1 MERPLLFQELG
12 MTYDV
17 QEESAVASAT
27 GNNGGGAQG
36 QASGCGHGLPAVR
49 VLDHGA
55 PWTKLRLFGNMW
67 QGSA

>member
-27 GNNGGGAQG
+27 GNNGGVPKVKHLDAGMDFRPYEYSTMVHLG
-36 QASGCGHGLPAVR
+36 Q
-49 VLDHGA
+49 
-55 PWTKLRLFGNMW
+55 N
-67 QGSA
+67 